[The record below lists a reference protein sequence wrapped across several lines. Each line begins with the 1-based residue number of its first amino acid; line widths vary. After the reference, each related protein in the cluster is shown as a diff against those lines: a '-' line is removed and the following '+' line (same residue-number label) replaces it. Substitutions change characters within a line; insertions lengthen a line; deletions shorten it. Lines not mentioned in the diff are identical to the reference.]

1 MSDKKTNAVRA
12 VENLKI
18 DYEILKYE
26 VDDEHIDAISVA
38 NLIGQD
44 IKYVYKTLVLQGSDK
59 NYYVCVIM
67 GSDELDLKKTAK
79 AFGIKNIAMIPVS
92 DINKITGYIRGG
104 CSPIGMKKRFK
115 TLIDVKAQSLEYI
128 IVSAGQRGMQIKLD
142 VNKLREI
149 VDAKFEDVVKN

>member
-67 GSDELDLKKTAK
+67 GNDELDLKKTAK
-79 AFGIKNIAMIPVS
+79 AFGIKNIGMIPVS

-115 TLIDVKAQSLEYI
+115 TLIDVKAQRLEYI

-149 VDAKFEDVVKN
+149 VDAKFEDLVKN

>member
-79 AFGIKNIAMIPVS
+79 AFGIKNIGMIPVS

-115 TLIDVKAQSLEYI
+115 TLIDVKAQRLEYI

-149 VDAKFEDVVKN
+149 VDAKFEDVAKN

>member
-67 GSDELDLKKTAK
+67 GNDELDLKKTAK

-115 TLIDVKAQSLEYI
+115 TLIDVKAQRLEYI

>member
-67 GSDELDLKKTAK
+67 GNDELDLKKTAK
-79 AFGIKNIAMIPVS
+79 AFGIKNIGMIPVS

-115 TLIDVKAQSLEYI
+115 TLIDVKAQRLEYI

>member
-38 NLIGQD
+38 NLIGHD

-115 TLIDVKAQSLEYI
+115 ILIDVKAQSLEYI

>member
-79 AFGIKNIAMIPVS
+79 AFGIKNIGMIPVS